1 MSIST
6 YSELKTA
13 IAAWAHN
20 TALTNVLADFVT
32 LAESRINRLGLF
44 NEMEQEATLTAT
56 PSSRYIALP
65 SGFIEPKGL
74 WLTTYGDRIPIHFLP
89 VEQMPVYDDSGQPDY
104 WTIDGSN
111 IAFDRPASIAYTYV
125 LRYTGKFTLS
135 DASPTNW
142 LLTNHPD
149 VYLYAA
155 LMESAVY
162 SRNPEQLPIWK
173 GAFDI
178 ALQEVN
184 DAEHRKR
191 SMITLSTELPITATG
206 NILQDC

>member
-20 TALTNVLADFVT
+20 TALTNVLADFIT

-56 PSSRYIALP
+56 ISSRDIALP

-104 WTIDGSN
+104 WSIDGSN

-191 SMITLSTELPITATG
+191 SMVTLSTELPITATG

>member
-1 MSIST
+1 MAIST

-32 LAESRINRLGLF
+32 LAESRINRLALF
-44 NEMEQEATLTAT
+44 NEMEHESTLTAT
-56 PSSRYIALP
+56 ISSRDIALP

-89 VEQMPVYDDSGQPDY
+89 VEQMPAYDDSGQPDY

-125 LRYTGKFTLS
+125 LRYTSKFTLS

-162 SRNPEQLPIWK
+162 SRNTEQLPVWK

-191 SMITLSTELPITATG
+191 SMVTLSTELPITETG

>member
-6 YSELKTA
+6 YSELKTT
-13 IAAWAHN
+13 IAAWAHR
-20 TALTNVLADFVT
+20 TDLTSVLADFVT

-44 NEMEQEATLTAT
+44 NEMEQESTLTAT
-56 PSSRYIALP
+56 ISSRDIALP

-111 IAFDRPASIAYTYV
+111 IAFDRPANAAYTYV

-162 SRNPEQLPIWK
+162 IRDSEQLAIWK

-191 SMITLSTELPITATG
+191 SMVTLSTELPITETG